1 MRKIFVT
8 ESQFERLCEEN
19 TVNITAQAKGND
31 LGSFSNAATNSDTVS
46 DINKAKSAGD
56 VNLVIS
62 GPNATDDAPQQEI
75 NVAAGD
81 TVQNAIATQG
91 NAALLQQGGKMKIT
105 GDGFGESKVYS
116 KKAIDEAR
124 LRRMNCEGRVFT
136 KEALKKSLLKR

>member
-1 MRKIFVT
+1 MKKIFVT

-31 LGSFSNAATNSDTVS
+31 LSSFSNAATDTTTVS

-62 GPNATDDAPQQEI
+62 GPNASDDAPQQEI

-91 NAALLQQGGKMKIT
+91 NSALLQQGGKMKIT
-105 GDGFGESKVYS
+105 GDGFGESKIYT
-116 KKAIDEAR
+116 KKTIEEAR
-124 LRRMNCEGRVFT
+124 LKRMDCEGRIFT
-136 KEALKKSLLKR
+136 KEALKRSLLKR